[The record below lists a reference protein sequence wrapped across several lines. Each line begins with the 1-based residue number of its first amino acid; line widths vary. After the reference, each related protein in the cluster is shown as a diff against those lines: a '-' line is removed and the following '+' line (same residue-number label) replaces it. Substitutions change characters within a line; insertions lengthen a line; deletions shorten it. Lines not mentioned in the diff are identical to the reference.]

1 MIQLS
6 NNVTMYYPGE
16 TLDESING
24 TVKITLIGSDSY
36 EPGGAYDWQGK
47 FAEGLAKLADPVGGQ
62 GLLMY
67 KNMNYTILN
76 CKPANPPQNPT
87 MDINNPE
94 MVTKVSASFDFC
106 SIADAIFLNFLK
118 KSTSMMPIFELG
130 YLANS
135 GKLVV
140 RCPNEYAYQPLV
152 QLVCQRHG
160 IPLLPVNSNVKDA
173 IWALMSICPSMQTN
187 TQISLPE

>member
-1 MIQLS
+1 
-6 NNVTMYYPGE
+6 MYYPGE

-24 TVKITLIGSDSY
+24 TVKIALIGSDSY
-36 EPGGAYDWQGK
+36 EPGGMYDWQGK
-47 FAEGLAKLADPVGGQ
+47 FAEGLAKLADPIGGQ

-67 KNMNYTILN
+67 KNLNYTILN
-76 CKPANPPQNPT
+76 CKPANPPHNPT

-106 SIADAIFLNFLK
+106 SVADAIFLNFLK
-118 KSTSMMPIFELG
+118 KSTSMMPVFELG

-160 IPLLPVNSNVKDA
+160 IPMYPGQMTNVLTILQGLFALPG
-173 IWALMSICPSMQTN
+173 LQQT
-187 TQISLPE
+187 QQYPLPE